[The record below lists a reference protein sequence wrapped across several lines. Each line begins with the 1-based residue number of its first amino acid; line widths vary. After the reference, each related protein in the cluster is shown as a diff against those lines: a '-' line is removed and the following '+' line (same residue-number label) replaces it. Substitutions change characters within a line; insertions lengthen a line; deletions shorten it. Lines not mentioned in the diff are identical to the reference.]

1 MRPEKKT
8 ILDEIKKDLESSEYV
23 LLADCRGLTV
33 QKLTALR
40 GKLRKAGS
48 KLKVTKNSF
57 IHHAAKQ
64 VGKDGLDPF
73 LIGPSAIIVGKN
85 DISVVTKLLK
95 EFVAEN
101 TLPVVKGGLLG
112 KQVLTAQ
119 DIKAIADLA
128 PKEVLQA
135 IFVGTLAAPMR
146 GLAGVLNSKVLTLL
160 YALKAVEA
168 KKSAQGA

>member
-1 MRPEKKT
+1 MRPEKKV
-8 ILDEIKKDLESSEYV
+8 ILEEIKKDIDSSEYV

-40 GKLRKAGS
+40 GKLRKSGS
-48 KLKVTKNSF
+48 RLKVSKNSF

-73 LIGPSAIIVGKN
+73 LVGPSAMIVGSS
-85 DISVVTKLLK
+85 DVSVVAKLLK
-95 EFVAEN
+95 EFIADN
-101 TLPVVKGGLLG
+101 KLPVVKGGLLG
-112 KQVLTAQ
+112 KVVLSAR
-119 DIKAIADLA
+119 DIEAIANLE

-135 IFVGTLAAPMR
+135 MFVGTLAAPMR
-146 GLAGVLNSKVLTLL
+146 GLAGVLNSKVSTLL

-168 KKSAQGA
+168 KKIALSK